1 MIGQINKQH
10 QRYTQQSSGQHLI
23 LHCQPYNNDKKN
35 PGNFLKNGHDC
46 KTNIIICNKNY
57 LTEKSCPTSIIE
69 NGRIR
74 CHHFLQQWIGII
86 SPSTCYWWSWSL
98 CQELYSLFIVVPL
111 ATKPLT
117 TNPVLVNII
126 IPWWWVSWMRP
137 YHGGCDCWCC
147 CHEHCLSCQLPKSL
161 CQNFI
166 CWISKGSEDSTLCPH
181 SLLLPSPDKPH
192 QFGDQYGLWGTTY
205 PPPCWKWVT
214 PTPKIV
220 WKFLDHSSDIFNF
233 SEYQL
238 LQHWL
243 QLKLTLVIWD

>member
-1 MIGQINKQH
+1 MSNIYHWKGENQVSSFSATMNWYHFTQH
-10 QRYTQQSSGQHLI
+10 MLLMELI
-23 LHCQPYNNDKKN
+23 PM
-35 PGNFLKNGHDC
+35 
-46 KTNIIICNKNY
+46 
-57 LTEKSCPTSIIE
+57 S
-69 NGRIR
+69 RVV
-74 CHHFLQQWIGII
+74 
-86 SPSTCYWWSWSL
+86 
-98 CQELYSLFIVVPL
+98 FIVVPL

-117 TNPVLVNII
+117 AIPVLVNII

-166 CWISKGSEDSTLCPH
+166 CWIAKGSEDSTLCPH
-181 SLLLPSPDKPH
+181 SLLLPSHDKPH